1 MMDEREELEG
11 ERKRE
16 RELKA
21 LLLLSLLG
29 MIPRGEA
36 RRKASA
42 LCLGARNSKMDGIRL
57 SDSLWRFYLDEER
70 YVSSLK
76 RKSGSAPDAVPFDV
90 SSEVSK
96 IAGDEPKMGFDG
108 KAEFV
113 GDFLVGETESIKTE
127 PTGAFGFLERRIDY
141 ANKTEE
147 LKKAISKS
155 DLLLISTH
163 SYCSNRCFPDQGKI
177 VSASLPAVDAELWTG
192 KYTSKGDKIYSLK
205 AMLSRVDSKGY
216 HNFIISG
223 FNCKHHLSPITDGD
237 SPKRE
242 VEPPEHHHGE
252 AKLREME
259 RNLRRLSDEWA
270 MNRFRGRSYAAESR
284 RKWEDSFMRYKA
296 KCREFGVEPLRWRC
310 L

>member
-1 MMDEREELEG
+1 MTDVREELED

-21 LLLLSLLG
+21 LLLLLLLG
-29 MIPRGEA
+29 MVPKIKA
-36 RRKASA
+36 RDKAFS
-42 LCLGARNSKMDGIRL
+42 LCVGARSASIEGKRL
-57 SDSLWRFYLDEER
+57 SDSLWRFYRRGEK

-76 RKSGSAPDAVPFDV
+76 NELALTTEAV
-90 SSEVSK
+90 SLAVSK

-113 GDFLVGETESIKTE
+113 GDFLVGETESVKTE

-141 ANKTEE
+141 ANKTDE
-147 LKKAISKS
+147 LKKAISQS

-163 SYCSNRCFPDQGKI
+163 SLCSDRCFPDQGKI
-177 VSASLPAVDAELWTG
+177 VSASLPAVDDDMWTG
-192 KYTSKGDKIYSLK
+192 RYTSKGDKIYSLK

-223 FNCKHHLSPITDGD
+223 FNCKHHLSPIRDGED
-237 SPKRE
+237 VKRE

-270 MNRFRGRSYAAESR
+270 MNRFRGSPYMAESR
-284 RKWEDSFMRYKA
+284 RKWEDLFMRYEA
-296 KCREFGVEPLRWRC
+296 KCREFGVEPIRWRC

>member
-1 MMDEREELEG
+1 MIDEREELEN

-21 LLLLSLLG
+21 LLMLLLLG
-29 MIPRGEA
+29 MMPRTEA

-42 LCLGARNSKMDGIRL
+42 ICLGARWAKICGDML
-57 SDSLWRFYLDEER
+57 SNSLWGFYLREER
-70 YVSSLK
+70 YVSAIK
-76 RKSGSAPDAVPFDV
+76 RKPGLTPEAV
-90 SSEVSK
+90 SSAVSE
-96 IAGDEPKMGFDG
+96 IAGEEPKMGFEG
-108 KAEFV
+108 EAEFV
-113 GDFLVGETESIKTE
+113 GDFLVGGTGSIKTE

-141 ANKTEE
+141 VNKTEE
-147 LKKAISKS
+147 LKKAIAKS

-163 SYCSNRCFPDQGKI
+163 SLSSDRCFPDQGKI
-177 VSASLPAVDAELWTG
+177 VSASLPAIDSDSWTG
-192 KYTSKGDKIYSLK
+192 RYTANGDRIYSLK

-223 FNCKHHLSPITDGD
+223 FNCKHHLSPITDGED
-237 SPKRE
+237 AKRE

-259 RNLRRLSDEWA
+259 RSLRRLSDEWS
-270 MNRFRGRSYAAESR
+270 MNRFRGRTHMAESR
-284 RKWEDSFMRYKA
+284 GKWEDSFMRYKA
-296 KCREFGVEPLRWRC
+296 KCKEFGAEPIKWRC